1 MSPMIDINL
10 DDTPDRIEPIE
21 VGIRVLTVVDIE
33 EQTDKN
39 GDVVHVVQLKV
50 NEPDAPDHERM
61 GWERFNF
68 KYAPA
73 RVKFKQFIK
82 SCGHDGSGAGVDTT
96 ELIGCDCKAVVASR
110 NYTDKDSGDQVTTTQ
125 VKKFLFEADDV

>member
-33 EQTDKN
+33 EQEDKN

-68 KYAPA
+68 KYEIA
-73 RVKFKQFIK
+73 RINFKKFVKA
-82 SCGHDGSGAGVDTT
+82 CGHTATGQGVDPAD
-96 ELIGCDCKAVVASR
+96 LIGCTFEGRVV
-110 NYTDKDSGDQVTTTQ
+110 NKDDTDADGEPIVRSNI
-125 VKKFLFEADDV
+125 KKYICEGVEV